1 MDAGRGR
8 LVDVALAVV
17 ASGSALA
24 AMVARLEPE
33 AREPDALAY
42 ALIVALGAPMLVRR
56 QRPGLALAV
65 TVGVL
70 VVYYALGYSAV
81 GFAVPLAPALFSV
94 AEAGRWRS
102 GASTGLFVL
111 TVATCWRLYD
121 ENEDRVIVGYDLATT
136 LAVMAAVIAW
146 GDAVRSRREWQ
157 RELARRMAAAEVERE
172 REAERRVAD
181 ERLRIAR
188 DVHDVVGH
196 TVAVISIQA
205 DVASEALDDDLPTT
219 RSAIET
225 IRRTS
230 RQALGDLRD
239 VMGLLRG
246 DAGEHVTAE
255 PDATGPTPGLAQL
268 ARLVA
273 AARTEQLRADLRV
286 EGVPFPLPSP
296 VDTTAHRVVQE
307 ALTNV
312 IRHADASVVEVVVRY
327 LDRSVELRDHR
338 RRPRCA
344 ADLRRLRS
352 ARDGAAG
359 APAGRVGHRGQR
371 ARGRLRRPCRP
382 ARVPGGA
389 GPRSRPVIRV
399 LLVDDQPLVREG
411 LRAVI
416 GRDPERA
423 VAGEAENGQDAL
435 RRLREV
441 GTDVVLMDI
450 RMPVMDGIEATR
462 KITSDGQLGHVR
474 VVALTTFDT
483 DDFLFRSLRAG
494 ASGFLLK
501 DSEPQEVRRA
511 IKVVAAGDA
520 LLSPGVTRRV
530 MEAAAASSRP
540 DPAPLRHLTERE
552 QEVLAAV
559 GEGLDNLDIGRRL
572 FISPDTVRTHVGRI
586 IAKLGARD
594 RAQSSRSRGRRG
606 SSRPARP
613 GPPYAGLPPEERCP
627 PRSPGRRT
635 PTTPLGC
642 GAGCDRSG
650 RSHESNPVLWDQAA
664 GHLEQLTVDLLGHSG
679 APC

>member
-1 MDAGRGR
+1 MDARRGR

-24 AMVARLEPE
+24 AMLARLEPE

-102 GASTGLFVL
+102 GALTGLFVL
-111 TVATCWRLYD
+111 TVATWWRLYD

-146 GDAVRSRREWQ
+146 GDAVRSRRAWQ

-196 TVAVISIQA
+196 TVAVISIHA
-205 DVASEALDDDLPTT
+205 DVAREALDDDLATA
-219 RSAIET
+219 RGAIDT

-230 RQALGDLRD
+230 RHALSDLRD

-246 DAGEHVTAE
+246 DPGEPGTPE

-286 EGVPFPLPSP
+286 EGEPFLLPSP

-327 LDRSVELRDHR
+327 LDRSVEIEITD
-338 RRPRCA
+338 
-344 ADLRRLRS
+344 
-352 ARDGAAG
+352 DGRG
-359 APAGRVGHRGQR
+359 APLTTDGFGLHGMQQRVHLLGGELTAASRRQGGFAVRAVLPVSQEALVHGAGR
-371 ARGRLRRPCRP
+371 
-382 ARVPGGA
+382 
-389 GPRSRPVIRV
+389 
-399 LLVDDQPLVREG
+399 
-411 LRAVI
+411 
-416 GRDPERA
+416 
-423 VAGEAENGQDAL
+423 
-435 RRLREV
+435 
-441 GTDVVLMDI
+441 
-450 RMPVMDGIEATR
+450 
-462 KITSDGQLGHVR
+462 
-474 VVALTTFDT
+474 
-483 DDFLFRSLRAG
+483 
-494 ASGFLLK
+494 
-501 DSEPQEVRRA
+501 
-511 IKVVAAGDA
+511 
-520 LLSPGVTRRV
+520 
-530 MEAAAASSRP
+530 
-540 DPAPLRHLTERE
+540 
-552 QEVLAAV
+552 
-559 GEGLDNLDIGRRL
+559 
-572 FISPDTVRTHVGRI
+572 
-586 IAKLGARD
+586 
-594 RAQSSRSRGRRG
+594 
-606 SSRPARP
+606 
-613 GPPYAGLPPEERCP
+613 
-627 PRSPGRRT
+627 
-635 PTTPLGC
+635 
-642 GAGCDRSG
+642 
-650 RSHESNPVLWDQAA
+650 
-664 GHLEQLTVDLLGHSG
+664 
-679 APC
+679 